1 MRSARIVFAGSPAFA
16 VPSLAALLE
25 NSVVGSW
32 EITAVLTQPDRPAGR
47 GRQLRAST
55 VKEYAVER
63 GLAVLQPITL
73 RRDPDAIAQITTL
86 APDVIVVVAY
96 GLMLPPALLAL
107 PRVGCLN
114 VHASLLP
121 RWRGASPIAA
131 AIRAGDT
138 ETGVAL
144 MKLEEGL
151 DTGPV
156 FASARIP
163 ISASDTTSTLE
174 VSLAALGAELLV
186 RQLPAILQGKLQ
198 PVPQPQAGVSHAP
211 KISKQDAVIDWTQ
224 PALALARLVRAFQP
238 WPVAETRFRR
248 AQLRCWAA
256 HAIAQEHTRGKPGEV
271 LGVSPEGMDVQTG
284 DGILRLTNVQPAGGK
299 PMAASAFAQG
309 RQAVGQ
315 LLGEAP
321 GP

>member
-1 MRSARIVFAGSPAFA
+1 MRSTRIVFAGSPAFA

-25 NSVVGSW
+25 ESGAANW
-32 EITAVLTQPDRPAGR
+32 EIIAVLTQPDRPAGR
-47 GRQLRAST
+47 GRQLKASP
-55 VKEYAVER
+55 VKTIATGHGIE
-63 GLAVLQPITL
+63 VLQPLTL
-73 RRDPDAIAQITTL
+73 RGDPEVVSQIAAL

-96 GLMLPPALLAL
+96 GLILPPALLTL

-131 AIRAGDT
+131 AIRAGDA

-163 ISASDTTSTLE
+163 IGASETTSTLAA
-174 VSLAALGAELLV
+174 SLAALGAGLLV
-186 RQLPAILQGKLQ
+186 RHLPAILRAELR
-198 PVPQPQAGVSHAP
+198 PVPQPQAGVTYAP

-224 PALALARLVRAFQP
+224 SAISLHRLVRAYQP
-238 WPVAETRFRR
+238 WPVAETRLRGT
-248 AQLRCWAA
+248 QLRCWAA
-256 HAIAQEHTRGKPGEV
+256 QALTQDDKLGTPGEIV
-271 LGVSPEGMDVQTG
+271 ALSPDGMDVQTG
-284 DGILRLTNVQPAGGK
+284 EGILRLTSVQPAGGK
-299 PMAASAFAQG
+299 PMPASAFAQG
-309 RQAVGQ
+309 RQVVGQ
-315 LLGEAP
+315 LLGEVR
-321 GP
+321 GQ